1 MNSMLIGGHLTHTH
15 CIPCVMNSMYAWLHV
30 CRVPCTQ
37 GSMLTGFLCAGFH
50 AYRVPC
56 LPCSMLARFYLLWIL
71 VRRVPCLPGSSY
83 VGFHAYRAPFV
94 TGSCTQVSRVS
105 GSKHA
110 GFHLLPV
117 LVLRVL
123 PVMNSNHAGLQS
135 HWLHAHRVLCVMN
148 YCVLYCA
155 EGSMSCEFLCAEFH
169 ARRVPCFMNSMLAGL

>member
-1 MNSMLIGGHLTHTH
+1 MCYELHVCLA
-15 CIPCVMNSMYAWLHV
+15 PCVQGSMYAGL
-30 CRVPCTQ
+30 
-37 GSMLTGFLCAGFH
+37 H
-50 AYRVPC
+50 AYRVPFVMN
-56 LPCSMLARFYLLWIL
+56 S
-71 VRRVPCLPGSSY
+71 RVPGSCVSGSMY
-83 VGFHAYRAPFV
+83 AGFHAYRAPFV

-155 EGSMSCEFLCAEFH
+155 EGSMSCEFLCAGFQP
-169 ARRVPCFMNSMLAGL
+169 RRVLCVMNSMHAGL

>member
-1 MNSMLIGGHLTHTH
+1 MNSMLVGVTH

-30 CRVPCTQ
+30 CRVPCLPGSCAQ
-37 GSMLTGFLCAGFH
+37 G
-50 AYRVPC
+50 
-56 LPCSMLARFYLLWIL
+56 SMLARFYLLWIL

-94 TGSCTQVSRVS
+94 TDSCTQVSRVS

-123 PVMNSNHAGLQS
+123 PVMNSNHAGLQP
-135 HWLHAHRVLCVMN
+135 HRTPITPAPCSSGSMCYELLCVVLCSGL
-148 YCVLYCA
+148 YVLWILVCRIP
-155 EGSMSCEFLCAEFH
+155 CTPVL
-169 ARRVPCFMNSMLAGL
+169 CFMNSMHAGL

>member
-1 MNSMLIGGHLTHTH
+1 
-15 CIPCVMNSMYAWLHV
+15 MYAGL
-30 CRVPCTQ
+30 
-37 GSMLTGFLCAGFH
+37 H
-50 AYRVPC
+50 AYRV
-56 LPCSMLARFYLLWIL
+56 L
-71 VRRVPCLPGSSY
+71 VRRVTRLPGSMVTGFHACQVPCLPGSSY

-135 HWLHAHRVLCVMN
+135 RWLHAHRVLCVMN

-155 EGSMSCEFLCAEFH
+155 EGSMSCEFLCAGFH
-169 ARRVPCFMNSMLAGL
+169 APRVLCFMNSMYAGFSACWVISICY